1 VSVAVPLG
9 RQLVIFSADSV
20 RPSVADLTG
29 LLVGPGLIS
38 RMGGTARVSV
48 RVDAAWRVHA
58 LAAEFAQRG
67 LSIAWESTSDGGY
80 WARTS
85 YSSTLVPLTEPSY
98 LDGARLRLWF
108 LANGDLLGDEVV
120 LGLGS
125 NHPLALHNLAPMGLD
140 GEVIEGPAI
149 RIKGEEKCHR
159 LAELIGSRPSSAPDG
174 TWPAA
179 PLPVFETVPAHRERR
194 PRPINGDDEGLLWAD
209 LGPLPQESAE
219 SA

>member
-1 VSVAVPLG
+1 MSVALPLG

-38 RMGGTARVSV
+38 RMGGTARVSI

-108 LANGDLLGDEVV
+108 LATGELLDDAVV
-120 LGLGS
+120 LGVGS
-125 NHPLALHNLAPMGLD
+125 NQPLALRTLAPLGLD
-140 GEVIEGPAI
+140 GEVIDGPAVL
-149 RIKGEEKCHR
+149 IKGWDKRSR

-174 TWPAA
+174 TWPAP
-179 PLPVFETVPAHRERR
+179 PLPLLETVTVHRERR
-194 PRPINGDDEGLLWAD
+194 PRPLNGVEEGLLWPDAD
-209 LGPLPQESAE
+209 HA
-219 SA
+219 AID

>member
-1 VSVAVPLG
+1 VSVALPLG

-38 RMGGTARVSV
+38 RMGGTARVSI

-108 LANGDLLGDEVV
+108 LATGELLDDAVV
-120 LGLGS
+120 LGVGS
-125 NHPLALHNLAPMGLD
+125 NQPLALRTLAPLGLD
-140 GEVIEGPAI
+140 GEVIDGPACADQGLGQAI
-149 RIKGEEKCHR
+149 AAGRAHR
-159 LAELIGSRPSSAPDG
+159 VAPVVGARRHMARAAVAAARDRDSAPG
-174 TWPAA
+174 TPA
-179 PLPVFETVPAHRERR
+179 TPAQRR
-194 PRPINGDDEGLLWAD
+194 RGRPTMARCRSRSD
-209 LGPLPQESAE
+209 
-219 SA
+219 

>member
-1 VSVAVPLG
+1 VAVSLG

-29 LLVGPGLIS
+29 LLIGPGLTS

-58 LAAEFAQRG
+58 LAAEFALRG

-85 YSSTLVPLTEPSY
+85 YSSALVPLTEPSY
-98 LDGARLRLWF
+98 LDGARLRMWF
-108 LANGDLLGDEVV
+108 LATGELREDAVM

-125 NHPLALHNLAPMGLD
+125 HQALARPSLAPLGLD
-140 GEVIEGPAI
+140 GEIVAGPAF
-149 RIKGEEKCHR
+149 RIAGEDKRSR
-159 LAELIGSRPSSAPDG
+159 LAELIGARPASAPDG
-174 TWPAA
+174 TWPA
-179 PLPVFETVPAHRERR
+179 PPPPILDHIPAQREKR
-194 PRPINGDDEGLLWAD
+194 PRHLNGVEDGLLWPDAD
-209 LGPLPQESAE
+209 HATID
-219 SA
+219 

>member
-1 VSVAVPLG
+1 MSVAVPLG

-29 LLVGPGLIS
+29 LLIGPGLIS
-38 RMGGTARVSV
+38 RMGGTARLSI

-67 LSIAWESTSDGGY
+67 LSIAWESTSDGGF

-85 YSSTLVPLTEPSY
+85 YSSILVPLTEPSY
-98 LDGARLRLWF
+98 LDGARLRIWF
-108 LANGDLLGDEVV
+108 LATGELLDDAVI

-125 NHPLALHNLAPMGLD
+125 NHPLALHTLAPMGLD
-140 GEVIEGPAI
+140 GEVIDGPALL
-149 RIKGEEKCHR
+149 IKGWDKRSR

-174 TWPAA
+174 TF
-179 PLPVFETVPAHRERR
+179 PLLEPAHLPRERR
-194 PRPINGDDEGLLWAD
+194 PRALNGDEDGLLWLDAD
-209 LGPLPQESAE
+209 HFEID
-219 SA
+219 